1 MFWRMSKGQCQ
12 FVRPRWL
19 WFRLVC
25 GLLLLLLSLFRP
37 WRHDGVHARVRD
49 GLAEV
54 LSKVSRDH
62 DESAAQRG
70 LAVEHFLR
78 LVGIGFVEGGDGAAK
93 MREGIF
99 QRLEHFC
106 FVSRESADRFGVKAR
121 RRRGAECPSNAVVCS
136 NDMGQ
141 DFTYRANALSGTPG
155 VLFRGHGFGQ
165 ASVSLFVISD
175 LFQEF
180 GSVA

>member
-37 WRHDGVHARVRD
+37 WRHDAVHARVRD

-62 DESAAQRG
+62 DERAAQRG
-70 LAVEHFLR
+70 LTVEHFLR
-78 LVGIGFVEGGDGAAK
+78 FVGIGVVEGGDGAAK

-99 QRLEHFC
+99 QRLQHFC
-106 FVSRESADRFGVKAR
+106 FVSRESADRFGVSTLSADKAK
-121 RRRGAECPSNAVVCS
+121 VL
-136 NDMGQ
+136 Q
-141 DFTYRANALSGTPG
+141 ALKDSFAH
-155 VLFRGHGFGQ
+155 FRS
-165 ASVSLFVISD
+165 A
-175 LFQEF
+175 
-180 GSVA
+180 